1 MQSKIPVPLIAVVA
15 EVFDAQYTHTQ
26 IDSRFF
32 AAGFPAPAPGGN
44 KQQKCHNWLLIANQT
59 MEDPL
64 RATGNLIEEIMEVV
78 PAEWEV
84 NTNTIACRQRL
95 STQLANLGLSYQPGG
110 NIVHLGSTIAAR
122 TLDQMIRGRD
132 LAGVQREFDRIFSN
146 LDKDPGAALTA
157 ACALMEALFK
167 SLIADEGLTLPADQ
181 SILPLWKTVRNHLN
195 LDPGEMSDEGLKKVL
210 SGLASI
216 VDGIA
221 SLRTRQGSAHG
232 HDVRETR
239 YRVEARHARLAA
251 HAALSLATF
260 VIEVVHTK
268 QLRPTRGE
276 TAKA

>member
-1 MQSKIPVPLIAVVA
+1 MQRQIPVPLIAVVA
-15 EVFDAQYTHTQ
+15 AIFDAQYTHTQ
-26 IDSRFF
+26 IESRFF
-32 AAGFPAPAPGGN
+32 AAGFPAPAPAGN
-44 KQQKCHNWLLIANQT
+44 KQQKCHNWLLMGNQS

-64 RATGNLIEEIMEVV
+64 RATGKLIEEIMEVV
-78 PAEWEV
+78 AAEWGTS
-84 NTNTIACRQRL
+84 TNTTACKERL
-95 STQLANLGLSYQPGG
+95 STQLTNLGLSYQQGG
-110 NIVHLGSTIAAR
+110 HIVHLGSAVAVR
-122 TLDQMIRGRD
+122 TLDQMIKDRD

-181 SILPLWKTVRNHLN
+181 SILPLWKTVRNHLS
-195 LDPGEMSDEGLKKVL
+195 LDPGEMTDEGLKKVL

-216 VDGIA
+216 IDGIA
-221 SLRTRQGSAHG
+221 SLRTKQGSAHG

-260 VIEVVHTK
+260 LIEVAHAR
-268 QLRPTRGE
+268 QQRPTKG
-276 TAKA
+276 